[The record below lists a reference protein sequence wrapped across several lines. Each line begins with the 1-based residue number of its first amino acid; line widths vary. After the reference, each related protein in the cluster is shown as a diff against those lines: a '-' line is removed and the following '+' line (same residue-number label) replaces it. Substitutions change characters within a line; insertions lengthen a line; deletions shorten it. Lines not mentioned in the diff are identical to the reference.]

1 MPKFFIKYDREG
13 CIGAAA
19 CAVVSDKWKIAADGK
34 ADLVGSSQ
42 DEDGWFVLEITE
54 EELQKEIDAAKACPV
69 LVIHV
74 KDENGN
80 SLAP

>member
-1 MPKFFIKYDREG
+1 MPKFLIKYDREG

-19 CAVVSDKWKIAADGK
+19 CAAVSEKWKIAEDGK
-34 ADLVGSSQ
+34 ADLVGGNQ
-42 DEDGWFVLEITE
+42 DEAGWFVLEISE
-54 EELQKEIDAAKACPV
+54 EDLQKEIEAAKACPA

-80 SLAP
+80 ALAP